1 MQRPLGQMATAPP
14 RVTHVLTHRWAYAT
28 LVGHSRETWILFLI
42 HLYDDIC
49 IIFLYYARLLT
60 ATVLEVASSQVSA
73 KCLASLERMEQGRY
87 EKNMKMKKG
96 NGSVD
101 ILLKLLEDD
110 VVVLLFNGY
119 GG

>member
-1 MQRPLGQMATAPP
+1 
-14 RVTHVLTHRWAYAT
+14 
-28 LVGHSRETWILFLI
+28 
-42 HLYDDIC
+42 
-49 IIFLYYARLLT
+49 
-60 ATVLEVASSQVSA
+60 
-73 KCLASLERMEQGRY
+73 MEQGRY

>member
-1 MQRPLGQMATAPP
+1 
-14 RVTHVLTHRWAYAT
+14 
-28 LVGHSRETWILFLI
+28 
-42 HLYDDIC
+42 
-49 IIFLYYARLLT
+49 
-60 ATVLEVASSQVSA
+60 
-73 KCLASLERMEQGRY
+73 
-87 EKNMKMKKG
+87 MKMKKG